1 MKITVNDKN
10 IRIFAGATVK
20 DALRRYFAK
29 TDPAKAEE
37 TTVMDQY
44 GHELDAD
51 APLHEGMTITLNPTL
66 TQITFFKKVFD
77 DYQAVRL

>member
-51 APLHEGMTITLNPTL
+51 APLHEGMTIT
-66 TQITFFKKVFD
+66 FKTEE
-77 DYQAVRL
+77 QP

>member
-1 MKITVNDKN
+1 MKITVNDKP

-29 TDPAKAEE
+29 TEPAKAEE
-37 TTVMDQY
+37 TMVMDEY

-51 APLHEGMTITLNPTL
+51 APLHEGMTIT
-66 TQITFFKKVFD
+66 FKTEE
-77 DYQAVRL
+77 